1 MLWAHTTL
9 HTAHTCPLCRLAVC
23 LQAAKARKQEP
34 ISPVSS
40 SHEADVILPTNGRP
54 ARGRANTTNPK
65 LPARKESLGLFK
77 VGTPSGSGTA
87 IETAPKPKLRVIRLS
102 APKPTEPVVMSTK
115 PNDGPTVDSL
125 HNGDVSTKQAPS
137 PPTCDA
143 EVTSPPTCDA
153 VYSAPDGTPT
163 SHSPAEPKH
172 ATNEKYRDD
181 EPHAQADRVTSREVA
196 GANRVTGR
204 SVERRGGGGVGLDS
218 ASEYLARQRQC
229 AARGR
234 ESGRTLPA
242 LPLDAEVVKVRL
254 C

>member
-9 HTAHTCPLCRLAVC
+9 QTVHICPLCRLAVC

-54 ARGRANTTNPK
+54 AHGKVKTINPK
-65 LPARKESLGLFK
+65 LPARKESLGLSK

-87 IETAPKPKLRVIRLS
+87 IESAPKPKLRVIRLS
-102 APKPTEPVVMSTK
+102 APKPAEPVVVSTK
-115 PNDGPTVDSL
+115 PNDGSTAVNSL
-125 HNGDVSTKQAPS
+125 RNGDVPTKQV
-137 PPTCDA
+137 PP
-143 EVTSPPTCDA
+143 PPTCDA
-153 VYSAPDGTPT
+153 VCSAPDGTAT

-181 EPHAQADRVTSREVA
+181 ERHAQADRVTSREIA
-196 GANRVTGR
+196 GAVRVTGR
-204 SVERRGGGGVGLDS
+204 SMERRGGGGVGLDS
-218 ASEYLARQRQC
+218 ASEYLAQQGQRAVQ
-229 AARGR
+229 GR
-234 ESGRTLPA
+234 EFGRTLPS
-242 LPLDAEVVKVRL
+242 LPIDAEVVKVRR